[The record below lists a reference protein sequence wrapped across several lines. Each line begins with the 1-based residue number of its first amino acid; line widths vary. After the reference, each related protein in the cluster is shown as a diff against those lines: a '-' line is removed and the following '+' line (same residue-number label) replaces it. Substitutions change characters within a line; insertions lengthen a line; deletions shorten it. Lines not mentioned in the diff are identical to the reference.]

1 MSQQFDHI
9 PDFFETVT
17 DELARVVRRNT
28 IILSIVAI
36 VAGVCLLAWPGHTL
50 AVVAVILGLYF
61 IVDAIVRLVALFRI
75 KGISDGWRVLQIL
88 FSILLLIA
96 GISVLRAPF
105 ISGAWLAVYMTIF
118 VGISW
123 IIEGMMSFATAA
135 TQLAPGWSIFYGL
148 LSVIAGIVV
157 LASPAWSTEFFII
170 FAGIALIVLG
180 ISAAVRAF
188 AISKSLD

>member
-36 VAGVCLLAWPGHTL
+36 VAGVCLLSWPGHTL

-88 FSILLLIA
+88 LSILLLVA
-96 GISVLRAPF
+96 GILVLRAPVA
-105 ISGAWLAVYMTIF
+105 SGAWLSIYLTILI
-118 VGISW
+118 GISW
-123 IIEGMMSFATAA
+123 ILEGMMSFATAA
-135 TQLAPGWSIFYGL
+135 AQLALGWSIFYGL
-148 LSVIAGIVV
+148 LSIIAGVVV
-157 LASPAWSTEFFII
+157 LASPIWSAEFFII
-170 FAGIALIVLG
+170 FAGVSLIVLG
-180 ISAAVRAF
+180 VSAAVRAF
-188 AISKSLD
+188 AISKSLN